1 MSVNY
6 KKLKSQLKQ
15 ETMNGKSGWLFSV
28 TEEQEKKDVYAIFFE
43 GKSKRRALDVLKDIV
58 YMDKEFFNEFGI

>member
-28 TEEQEKKDVYAIFFE
+28 TEEQEKKMCMLSSLRVKVRE
-43 GKSKRRALDVLKDIV
+43 GRWM
-58 YMDKEFFNEFGI
+58 Y

>member
-1 MSVNY
+1 M
-6 KKLKSQLKQ
+6 
-15 ETMNGKSGWLFSV
+15 
-28 TEEQEKKDVYAIFFE
+28 YAIFFE